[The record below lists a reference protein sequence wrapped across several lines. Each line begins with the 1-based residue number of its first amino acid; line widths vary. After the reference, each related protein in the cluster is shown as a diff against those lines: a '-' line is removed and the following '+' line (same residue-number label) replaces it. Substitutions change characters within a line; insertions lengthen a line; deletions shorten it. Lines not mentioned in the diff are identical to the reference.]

1 MGAGRIKILL
11 VDDDQDAY
19 VLTQELLSESGS
31 DRYELDWVPS
41 YEDALQAV
49 MNSRHDMYLIDYR
62 LGNRTGLDLLRD
74 AIALGCKAPI
84 VLLTGQG
91 DHQVDIEAMK
101 AGAVDYLVKSQ
112 IDAALLERSIRYSL
126 ERARAEDD
134 RAILE
139 QQLHHSQKIEAMGQ
153 LASGVAHDFNN
164 LLTAIFSY
172 THLGLSIS
180 SQGSQLWIQ
189 LQEIRKAAE
198 RATGLTRQLL
208 AFSRR
213 QIIESAVL
221 NLNDLV
227 LNTDKML
234 RRLIGENIELV
245 TLTSSDLGPVKVDPA
260 QIEQVLINLAV
271 NARDAM
277 PEGGKL
283 TIETS
288 NIVLVENDLSR
299 LPDLAAGEH
308 VKLAV
313 SDTGTGISEDVKA
326 RVFEP
331 FFTTKEGKGS
341 GLGLSTCYG
350 IVKQNGG
357 EIEVESE
364 LGKGTTFKIYLRRV
378 DEELSSF
385 PKRETADSLPEGEET
400 VLLVEDEELVRGVA
414 AHVLRQQGYT
424 VLEAENGGEAIRLVA
439 RSGNGQI
446 DLLLTDVVMPLM
458 GGREL
463 ADRLRETH
471 VVSRVL
477 YTSEYTDS
485 TIAGDG
491 LLGPETRFLEKPFTP
506 WALATSVREV
516 LDAA

>member
-1 MGAGRIKILL
+1 
-11 VDDDQDAY
+11 
-19 VLTQELLSESGS
+19 
-31 DRYELDWVPS
+31 
-41 YEDALQAV
+41 
-49 MNSRHDMYLIDYR
+49 
-62 LGNRTGLDLLRD
+62 
-74 AIALGCKAPI
+74 
-84 VLLTGQG
+84 
-91 DHQVDIEAMK
+91 
-101 AGAVDYLVKSQ
+101 
-112 IDAALLERSIRYSL
+112 
-126 ERARAEDD
+126 
-134 RAILE
+134 
-139 QQLHHSQKIEAMGQ
+139 
-153 LASGVAHDFNN
+153 
-164 LLTAIFSY
+164 
-172 THLGLSIS
+172 
-180 SQGSQLWIQ
+180 
-189 LQEIRKAAE
+189 
-198 RATGLTRQLL
+198 
-208 AFSRR
+208 
-213 QIIESAVL
+213 
-221 NLNDLV
+221 
-227 LNTDKML
+227 ML

-400 VLLVEDEELVRGVA
+400 ASWWRTKSWSGEWPPTYFVNRVTLFWKPRTAVRPSASSRGPA
-414 AHVLRQQGYT
+414 MD
-424 VLEAENGGEAIRLVA
+424 
-439 RSGNGQI
+439 RS
-446 DLLLTDVVMPLM
+446 
-458 GGREL
+458 
-463 ADRLRETH
+463 
-471 VVSRVL
+471 
-477 YTSEYTDS
+477 TSC
-485 TIAGDG
+485 
-491 LLGPETRFLEKPFTP
+491 
-506 WALATSVREV
+506 
-516 LDAA
+516 